1 MNISDII
8 ILVLIGLFAGTVGGS
23 FGVGGGIIIVPALVF
38 FFGLN
43 QHSAQGTSLAV
54 LMFPVAIIGAYNYY
68 KSGFVNVKYV
78 LILVLAFAVGQ
89 YLGSMLAIHL
99 SEKILRRIFGFFVL
113 AVGLKLVLGK

>member
-1 MNISDII
+1 MSATDIL
-8 ILVLIGLFAGTVGGS
+8 ILVLIGVLAGTVGGS
-23 FGVGGGIIIVPALVF
+23 FGVGGGIIIVPALIF

-43 QHSAQGTSLAV
+43 QHTAQGTSLAV

-68 KSGFVNVKYV
+68 KSGYVNVKYV

-89 YLGSMLAIHL
+89 YLGSTLAIHL
-99 SEKILRRIFGFFVL
+99 SDRLLRRIFGLFVL